1 MKVAYVFGPNDL
13 RISEV
18 EAPSA
23 GPRDVVLKIATVG
36 ICGSDLALIAAGGP
50 LVRAPAPFPLGHEL
64 SGTVMEVGVDVSSV
78 AVGDRVVL
86 NPLINSIGIG
96 AAEGGVGEKLLV
108 RDVAVKPGSLLP
120 LPSSVSFDFGA
131 LVEPLAVSVHGINQL
146 GAKRGDKVA
155 VFGAGPVGLG
165 AVIALR
171 HRGIEDIA
179 VFELSELRRERA
191 PTGCEARRGSARDTP
206 G

>member
-1 MKVAYVFGPNDL
+1 M
-13 RISEV
+13 
-18 EAPSA
+18 
-23 GPRDVVLKIATVG
+23 
-36 ICGSDLALIAAGGP
+36 
-50 LVRAPAPFPLGHEL
+50 
-64 SGTVMEVGVDVSSV
+64 
-78 AVGDRVVL
+78 
-86 NPLINSIGIG
+86 
-96 AAEGGVGEKLLV
+96 LV

-171 HRGIEDIA
+171 HRGIDDIV